1 MPKRAAAKAEG
12 GETGPKETKTKAKKA
27 PKTAE
32 GGVAKKGG
40 RGRGGH
46 RKKSNYSS
54 YSTYIYKVLKQV
66 HPDTGVS
73 KKAMVVMDSFV
84 HGIFSFASITRI
96 LFENVQL

>member
-1 MPKRAAAKAEG
+1 MVGPGKKGAAAKKEKAEKPA
-12 GETGPKETKTKAKKA
+12 GEKA
-27 PKTAE
+27 PKTKTPKE
-32 GGVAKKGG
+32 GGVKKGG
-40 RGRGGH
+40 N

-84 HGIFSFASITRI
+84 HGIFSLLAN
-96 LFENVQL
+96 LFTFTSPYLRK